1 MSGTKYKIPEWT
13 YSKITHFCAYQERC
27 VQDVRIK
34 LKSLGV
40 AEKLMDLIISELIKD
55 NFVNEERF
63 ARMFTSGKFRIKKW
77 GKSKILGALR
87 QKKVPEF
94 FILDA
99 LNEINDLEYCQ
110 TLGQLLKK
118 KSREISE
125 EDLKKRNQKL
135 INFAHSKGYEAPAIR
150 KVMNSGNFCNQEQ
163 A

>member
-1 MSGTKYKIPEWT
+1 MSGTKSKIPEWT
-13 YSKITHFCAYQERC
+13 YSKITHYCAYQERC

-34 LKSLGV
+34 LKTLGV
-40 AEKLMDLIISELIKD
+40 TEKLMDTIIAELIKD

-63 ARMFTSGKFRIKKW
+63 AKLFTSGKFRIKKW
-77 GKSKILGALR
+77 GKSKIYKALQ
-87 QKKVPEF
+87 QKRVPEF

-118 KSREISE
+118 KNREIRE
-125 EDLKKRNQKL
+125 EDLKKINQKL

-150 KVMNSGNFCNQEQ
+150 KVMNSGNFCDQE
-163 A
+163 